1 MSDDAINVLIG
12 GAIGFAGVILSQV
25 FAWVL
30 LRKQQTHEARERRY
44 ERDYQVK
51 KDLYLNLAE
60 EYSRLLINMG
70 DLPNKTFTPTL
81 VTEITTPFS
90 MALTKSHL
98 VANGATAQALDALLV
113 EVQKIIQDTGMR
125 LTDLWSV
132 QFELDNTIILYDKY
146 SSQNDE
152 ILRDM
157 GRVNLNPNEHME
169 IQLSYLSDKFE
180 NNKKI
185 TEPFAAERREL
196 NATLA
201 RKKFDYTRNISKHV
215 IELEETSLPAFK
227 AIREELGLPWSEEYI
242 ASRKETLEVVKKSLK
257 KFLREMEKKVEAE
270 LKPEETTAQ
279 PLPNSS

>member
-30 LRKQQTHEARERRY
+30 LRKQQTHEAKERRH

-60 EYSRLLINMG
+60 EYCRLLINMG
-70 DLPNKTFTPTL
+70 DLPNKKFTPTL

-98 VANGATAQALDALLV
+98 VANGNTARALDALLL
-113 EVQKIIQDTGMR
+113 EVQKLIQDTGMR

-132 QFELDNTIILYDKY
+132 QFELDNTILLYDKY

-157 GRVNLNPNEHME
+157 GRVNLNPNQHME
-169 IQLSYLSDKFE
+169 MQVSYLSTKFE
-180 NNKKI
+180 NNQKVM
-185 TEPFAAERREL
+185 EPFSAQRSAL
-196 NATLA
+196 NSTLA
-201 RKKFDYTRNISKHV
+201 QKRFEYTRNISKNV

-227 AIREELGLPWSEEYI
+227 AIREELGLPWSEEYM
-242 ASRKETLEVVKKSLK
+242 ASRKETLEAVKKSLK
-257 KFLREMEKKVEAE
+257 KFLREMERKVEAE
-270 LKPEETTAQ
+270 LKSE
-279 PLPNSS
+279 